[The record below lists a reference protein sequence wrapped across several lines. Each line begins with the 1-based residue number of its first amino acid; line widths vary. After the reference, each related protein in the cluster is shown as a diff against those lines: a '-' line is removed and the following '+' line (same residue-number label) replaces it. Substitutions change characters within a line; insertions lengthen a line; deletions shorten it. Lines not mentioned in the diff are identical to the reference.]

1 MRWSST
7 NNEIVGTCSNHQFN
21 FSRYQVNS
29 HVDVEEM
36 KEALND
42 GDIHVSTEALVI
54 TMLFLDIPKDIPKV
68 VLLLPICSHD
78 CISILETSILFIKS
92 VIDESASKLVNIA
105 SDGDGKRRK
114 LF

>member
-1 MRWSST
+1 
-7 NNEIVGTCSNHQFN
+7 
-21 FSRYQVNS
+21 
-29 HVDVEEM
+29 VDVEEM